1 MWLLIMQSRH
11 EGSDAYWC
19 RVAVLLLTLCLMN
32 MCGSAITFEEF
43 IGYPFDEVNSVFLVE
58 NSLSIATEG
67 VCVS

>member
-1 MWLLIMQSRH
+1 MRSRH
-11 EGSDAYWC
+11 AGSGAYWC

-32 MCGSAITFEEF
+32 KCGSVISFEEF
-43 IGYPFDEVNSVFLVE
+43 IGYPFDEVNGHSVFLVE